1 MYFKMRAKR
10 GKRKRMWMILG
21 AIFIC
26 LVIVVLIV
34 IPPSKGKM
42 PPILDEEGKIV
53 EGSISEKLF
62 LDIND
67 TTLGMFLVGKDVTK
81 PVLLFL
87 GGGPGIPEYFL
98 ESEYPTGIENEF
110 VVCYLEYRGTSLSY
124 RPNMDAA
131 TMTTQQYIEDV
142 VAVTKYLSDRFGQDK
157 IYLMGHSFGTGI
169 GLRTVSLYPELYQAY
184 IAISQKTNQRES
196 EYLAYD
202 YMLEQYQKAGNKKR
216 IKQFEECPIR
226 ESEEMYR
233 KYKSS
238 MLRDEAMHE
247 LGVGTAR
254 NMDSVIKGIFL
265 TSLRCTAYTPIER
278 INIWRGKAFAN
289 TTPVNHDEF
298 NAFEEI
304 QKVEIPV
311 YFMAGKYDY
320 TCCYSMQKEYY
331 EQLEAPVKGF
341 YTFENSAHS
350 PLFEEPEK
358 GLEILTQD
366 VLNGTNDLS
375 DEQTSF

>member
-1 MYFKMRAKR
+1 MYDKMKV
-10 GKRKRMWMILG
+10 RKGRRNRMWMILG
-21 AIFIC
+21 AIFIF

-34 IPPSKGKM
+34 IPPSMGKV
-42 PPILDEEGKIV
+42 PPIRDEEGNIV
-53 EGSISEKLF
+53 EGSVSEKLF
-62 LDIND
+62 LDMND
-67 TTLGMFLVGKDVTK
+67 TTLGMFLVGKDITK

-98 ESEYPTGIENEF
+98 EREYPTGIENEF

-124 RPNMDAA
+124 RPDMDAA
-131 TMTTQQYIEDV
+131 SMTTQQYIEDV

-254 NMDSVIKGIFL
+254 NMDSVITGIFL
-265 TSLRCTAYTPIER
+265 PSLRCTAYTPIER
-278 INIWRGKAFAN
+278 IHIWRGKAFAN
-289 TTPVNHDEF
+289 TTPVDHDEF

-304 QKVEIPV
+304 QKVEIPI
-311 YFMAGKYDY
+311 YFLAGKYDY
-320 TCCYSMQKEYY
+320 TCCYSLQKEYY
-331 EQLEAPVKGF
+331 EMVQAPVKGF

-350 PLFEEPEK
+350 PLFEEPDK
-358 GLEILTQD
+358 GLKILTQD
-366 VLNGTNDLS
+366 VLKGTNLFS
-375 DEQTSF
+375 DK

>member
-1 MYFKMRAKR
+1 MDFKMLMN
-10 GKRKRMWMILG
+10 GKKGSRKYMWIMVGL
-21 AIFIC
+21 AVIC
-26 LVIVVLIV
+26 LVIALLIV

-42 PPILDEEGKIV
+42 SPILDEEGKVV

-67 TTLGMFLVGKDVTK
+67 TTLGMFIVGKDVTK

-98 ESEYPTGIENEF
+98 EKEYPTGIENEF

-124 RPNMDAA
+124 RPNMDTAA
-131 TMTTQQYIEDV
+131 MTTQQYIEDV
-142 VAVTKYLSDRFGQDK
+142 VAVTKYLSERFGQEK
-157 IYLMGHSFGTGI
+157 IYLIGHSFGTGI

-202 YMLEQYQKAGNKKR
+202 YMLEQYRKTGNKKR

-254 NMDSVIKGIFL
+254 NMNSVITGIFL
-265 TSLRCTAYTPIER
+265 PSLRCTVYTPIER
-278 INIWRGKAFAN
+278 INIWRGKAFADS
-289 TTPVNHDEF
+289 TPVDHAKL

-304 QKVEIPV
+304 TKVEIPV

-350 PLFEEPEK
+350 PLFEEPAK

-366 VLNGTNDLS
+366 VLNGTNHLS
-375 DEQTSF
+375 D